1 MRERKMSAA
10 AERMRELLED
20 IRDHKEYSILYMMV
34 VSCISAENNK
44 TNEQIAIKI
53 NERNLNA
60 IIDAIDVMDSV
71 PEEFAKCRRIIAG
84 YLKSDNRRRL

>member
-34 VSCISAENNK
+34 VSCISRLKITRQTTDCNK
-44 TNEQIAIKI
+44 
-53 NERNLNA
+53 
-60 IIDAIDVMDSV
+60 
-71 PEEFAKCRRIIAG
+71 
-84 YLKSDNRRRL
+84 

>member
-20 IRDHKEYSILYMMV
+20 IQDHKEYGILYMMV
-34 VSCISAENNK
+34 VSCISAENNE
-44 TNEQIAIKI
+44 TNEQIAI
-53 NERNLNA
+53 NERKLNA
-60 IIDAIDVMDSV
+60 IIDAIDAMDSV
-71 PEEFAKCRRIIAG
+71 PEEFAHCRGIIAG

>member
-20 IRDHKEYSILYMMV
+20 IRDYKEYSILYMMV

-44 TNEQIAIKI
+44 QT
-53 NERNLNA
+53 
-60 IIDAIDVMDSV
+60 S
-71 PEEFAKCRRIIAG
+71 
-84 YLKSDNRRRL
+84 RLQ

>member
-44 TNEQIAIKI
+44 TNEQIAI

-84 YLKSDNRRRL
+84 YLKLDNRRRL

>member
-44 TNEQIAIKI
+44 TNEQIAI

-84 YLKSDNRRRL
+84 YLK

>member
-44 TNEQIAIKI
+44 TNEQIAI

-60 IIDAIDVMDSV
+60 IIDSIDFMDSF
-71 PEEFAKCRRIIAG
+71 PEEFAKCRMIIAG

>member
-1 MRERKMSAA
+1 MRRDKKMSAA

-34 VSCISAENNK
+34 VSCISAENNE
-44 TNEQIAIKI
+44 TNEQIAI

-71 PEEFAKCRRIIAG
+71 PEEFANCRRIIAG

>member
-1 MRERKMSAA
+1 MRRDKKMSAA

-20 IRDHKEYSILYMMV
+20 IRDHKEYS
-34 VSCISAENNK
+34 CISAENNE
-44 TNEQIAIKI
+44 TNEQIAI

-71 PEEFAKCRRIIAG
+71 PEEFANCRRIIAG
-84 YLKSDNRRRL
+84 YLKSDNRRCL